1 MILIIDDSAF
11 QRGLLRQ
18 IVLTGGYETVEAI
31 DGADGLAKLRG
42 RRPDCILSD
51 LLMPRMGGLE
61 LLEALSLKE
70 VTIPVIIVTA
80 NLQESVRERCLAAGA
95 VGVVHKPAEA
105 ETLLAL
111 IDKTVQEPSGEG

>member
-1 MILIIDDSAF
+1 MILIIDDSSF

-80 NLQESVRERCLAAGA
+80 NLQESVRER
-95 VGVVHKPAEA
+95 
-105 ETLLAL
+105 
-111 IDKTVQEPSGEG
+111 